1 MVTKT
6 MFLALLLAAA
16 SAAPAFAQSGDI
28 RALRCH
34 GCSDPQ
40 FEQAAIGAGL
50 GKRWLYDFAGGE
62 LRAYLVGREPNGTG
76 GFFYE
81 AVPLP
86 VEAVYQT
93 LFDRA
98 LAVYRGNGSLSKSV
112 ELTLVGA
119 PGTEGHANDSVFSLF
134 NSRGGMATFGQWL
147 GRYMGQQNIPVSP
160 DAAEVQALMLANP
173 KIEFTGD
180 KARLR
185 VTVKFKDGEARFE
198 LDQDGKTYNYVSG
211 TALDADNGRIPES
224 ASQIGSHNYPFP
236 GGEQSSAYQGFLS
249 LMQFWRVPIGAG
261 GWLCTEVTG
270 GGGVDRNCYIQ
281 R

>member
-6 MFLALLLAAA
+6 TFLALLLAAA
-16 SAAPAFAQSGDI
+16 SAAPEFAQSGDI
-28 RALRCH
+28 HALRCH

-98 LAVYRGNGSLSKSV
+98 WAVYRGNGSLSKSV
-112 ELTLVGA
+112 VLTLAGA
-119 PGTEGHANDSVFSLF
+119 PATGGHSDDSVFTLF
-134 NSRGGMATFGQWL
+134 NSDVGMGRFNTWL
-147 GRYMGQQNIPVSP
+147 AQYMAQQGIPVSP
-160 DAAEVQALMLANP
+160 DASEIQTLIVSNP
-173 KIEFTGD
+173 TIKFAGD
-180 KARLR
+180 YKR
-185 VTVKFKDGEARFE
+185 VGVRVIFKDGQAQFE
-198 LDQDGKTYNYVSG
+198 LEDDEAAYRFKPGSAWDSDGRK
-211 TALDADNGRIPES
+211 IPES
-224 ASQIGSHNYPFP
+224 PSQIGQGEYRFP
-236 GGEQSSAYQGFLS
+236 HGEQSQDYQNYLS
-249 LMQFWRVPIGAG
+249 LIRYWGVPIGNG
-261 GWLCTEVTG
+261 GWICTEVTG
-270 GGGVDRNCYIQ
+270 GGSVERGCRLG